1 MPVYLDHAATTPMFS
16 AAVDA
21 MLPFLTT
28 NEANP
33 SSPHAA
39 GRRSRR
45 AIDDARDAV
54 AMFACCLSSEV
65 IFTSGGTEADNLAI
79 EGAGANGVVV
89 VSSIEH
95 HAVLEPA
102 ARRGARV
109 VPVTRE
115 GVIDLDALASALDA
129 TVGLVSVMG
138 ANNEVGTVQPLAEV
152 VALVREL
159 APQALVHSD
168 AVQSLPWCTSHG
180 PGDGC
185 DLISI
190 SAHKFG
196 GPKGVGALIVRES
209 ARSRVAPILYGGGQE
224 GGLRAGTENVAG
236 IVATGVAAEI
246 WRREQGSIIEHV
258 RGLRDELE
266 STLIGIGATPRSARA
281 TRIASIAPLHFPGVQ
296 TEELL
301 MALDREGVAASAGA
315 ACASGALEPS
325 HVLLAMGYPASE
337 VEGSIRLSLGWST
350 TAEEIAEASEIIQIA
365 LESLRR
371 A

>member
-1 MPVYLDHAATTPMFS
+1 VSIYLDHAATTPMFP
-16 AAVDA
+16 AAIDQ
-21 MLPFLTT
+21 MCSFLQAHD
-28 NEANP
+28 ANP

-54 AMFACCLSSEV
+54 AAFARCRSSEV
-65 IFTSGGTEADNLAI
+65 VFTSGGTEADNLAI

-102 ARRGARV
+102 LRRGARI
-109 VPVTRE
+109 VPVTAE
-115 GVIDLDALASALDA
+115 GLVDLDALRAALDRD
-129 TVGLVSVMG
+129 VSLVSVMG
-138 ANNEVGTVQPLAEV
+138 ANNEVGTVQPLAAV
-152 VALVREL
+152 VSLVREL
-159 APQALVHSD
+159 APRALVHTD
-168 AVQSLPWCTSHG
+168 AVQSLPWCVDSG
-180 PGDGC
+180 SAEC
-185 DLISI
+185 DLVSI

-196 GPKGVGALIVRES
+196 GPMGVGALIVRES
-209 ARSRVAPILYGGGQE
+209 ASARLAPILRGGGQE

-236 IVATGVAAEI
+236 IVATGVAAKI
-246 WRREQGSIIEHV
+246 WRNEQESIVERV
-258 RGLRDELE
+258 RALRDQLE
-266 STLIGIGATPRSARA
+266 STLVGIGATPRSPRS
-281 TRIASIAPLHFPGVQ
+281 TRVASIAPLHFPGVA

-301 MALDREGVAASAGA
+301 IALDRDGVAASAGA
-315 ACASGALEPS
+315 ACVSGAQEPS
-325 HVLLAMGYPASE
+325 HVLLAMGYLPSE

-350 TAEEIAEASEIIQIA
+350 TAQEVADASEIIRGA